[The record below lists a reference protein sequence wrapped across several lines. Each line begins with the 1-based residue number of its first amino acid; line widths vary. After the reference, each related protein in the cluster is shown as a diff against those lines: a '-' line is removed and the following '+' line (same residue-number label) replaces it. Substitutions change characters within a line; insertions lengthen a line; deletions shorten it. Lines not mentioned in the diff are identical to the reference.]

1 MPRSIVAAAC
11 ACLLS
16 LPATALGAQTAGG
29 SLAHGVPANPA
40 ATYHFA
46 DTLVT
51 SMNTPTGAM
60 EIDITTSATLAAAF
74 AADPEG
80 VRVTAT
86 LQSLSTTMANPMMG
100 SQTLEPEA
108 TGDFVFVM
116 DPQGTVNVL
125 ATPEIEGPAG
135 STSAVVGMPYE
146 LFPHLPGTA
155 AQPGDS
161 WSNTVSRS
169 QETPEATATTTT
181 AYTYT
186 LVGDTVVD
194 GRTLVRIDIAAEVET
209 QGTVDM
215 GGMSADQTITGT
227 ETGFA
232 LWDTEAGQLH
242 SMKIERNYSG
252 SMNTPMGSMAM
263 EISGTSHRRLEN

>member
-1 MPRSIVAAAC
+1 MSRSIIISAFAC
-11 ACLLS
+11 VLS
-16 LPATALGAQTAGG
+16 IPAQALGAQGAGG
-29 SLAHGVPANPA
+29 SLAHGVPENPA
-40 ATYHFA
+40 ATYRFA

-60 EIDITTSATLAAAF
+60 QIDITTSATLATAF
-74 AADPEG
+74 SADPGG

-86 LQSLSTTMANPMMG
+86 LQGLSMTMANPMMG

-116 DPQGTVNVL
+116 DPQGTVDL
-125 ATPEIEGPAG
+125 LSTPEIEGPAG
-135 STSAVVGMPYE
+135 STAAVTGMPYE

-155 AQPGDS
+155 AQSGDS

-181 AYTYT
+181 VYTYT
-186 LVGDTVVD
+186 LVGDTVVN
-194 GRTLVRIDIAAEVET
+194 GRTLVRIDIAADVET

-215 GGMSADQTITGT
+215 GGMSADQSITGT
-227 ETGFA
+227 DTGFA
-232 LWDTEAGQLH
+232 LWDMEAGQLH
-242 SMKIERNYSG
+242 SMKIERAYTG

>member
-1 MPRSIVAAAC
+1 MPRSIVTAALAG
-11 ACLLS
+11 LLS
-16 LPATALGAQTAGG
+16 LPATALGAQTEGG
-29 SLAHGVPANPA
+29 SLAHGVPANPS
-40 ATYHFA
+40 ATYHIA

-60 EIDITTSATLAAAF
+60 QVDITTSATVATAF
-74 AADPEG
+74 AADPDG

-86 LQSLSTTMANPMMG
+86 LQGLSMTMANPMMG

-125 ATPEIEGPAG
+125 STPEIDGPAG
-135 STSAVVGMPYE
+135 STSAVTGMPYE

-161 WSNTVSRS
+161 WSNTVSRT
-169 QETPEATATTTT
+169 QETPEASVTTTT
-181 AYTYT
+181 VYTYT

-194 GRTLVRIDIAAEVET
+194 GRTLVKIAIAAEVET

-227 ETGFA
+227 DTGFA
-232 LWDTEAGQLH
+232 LWDMQAGRLH
-242 SMKIERNYSG
+242 SARIERAYTGN
-252 SMNTPMGSMAM
+252 MNTPMGSMAM
-263 EISGTSHRRLEN
+263 EISGTSHRRVEN